1 MSGLKILVVED
12 EKTVSD
18 FLKKTLEVNG
28 YQVKIAEN
36 GNLGKQLA
44 IEFRPEIIL
53 LDLGLPDIS
62 GIELLKIFRTWL
74 DIPIVILTANAGD
87 VDKVNALEFGAD
99 DYLTKPFSMPELL
112 ARLKAIMRRVIK
124 TDQFIISSN
133 HIDLNLNLKQ
143 VYYDKN
149 EIHLTVTE
157 YEILKNLMLDLG
169 KVVAHKSLLKKIWGP
184 NSIEHTQYLRV
195 YVGQLRKKLITQG
208 ASSEIILTETGVG
221 YRFND

>member
-18 FLKKTLEVNG
+18 FLKKTLENNG

-36 GNLGKQLA
+36 GNKGKQLA

-87 VDKVNALEFGAD
+87 IDKVNALEFGAD

-195 YVGQLRKKLITQG
+195 YVGQLRKKLITHG